1 MLKKLLRFCFI
12 SAVLVVA
19 GCAPRVTTAPP
30 PQYIDRELS
39 LRDIVAAA
47 GGDIEVLKAIA
58 DIKIE
63 KNNRPYDFI
72 NASILLRK
80 PDMLH
85 MRIYKFGMLVK
96 DFVIKD
102 GKLYVLSGKGS
113 GGLKKLGDEFYS
125 AVFWWDDMDGAVMDT
140 RGGEYIIRSK
150 DRVIH
155 IDRATLLPV
164 RQALKAFNNR
174 KILITYS
181 RPVNNGGFWYP
192 SLIEISAGEFRFT
205 VRLKKLLKNP
215 APRRLDFRIP
225 VES

>member
-1 MLKKLLRFCFI
+1 MSKKLLRFCFI
-12 SAVLVVA
+12 SIVLVIA
-19 GCAPRVTTAPP
+19 GCAPRVTITPP
-30 PQYIDRELS
+30 PQYTDRDLS
-39 LRDIVAAA
+39 LGEIVATA
-47 GGDIEVLKAIA
+47 GGDIETLKAIA

-72 NASILLRK
+72 NASILVRK
-80 PDMLH
+80 PGMVH

-102 GKLYVLSGKGS
+102 GRLHVLSGKEG

-125 AVFWWDDMDGAVMDT
+125 AVFWWDDMDDAVMST
-140 RGGEYIIRSK
+140 NGGKYVIRSGN
-150 DRVIH
+150 RVID

-164 RQALKAFNNR
+164 RQAVSAFNR

-181 RPVNNGGFWYP
+181 RPVNNSGFWYP
-192 SLIEISAGEFRFT
+192 SVIEISAGEFRFT
-205 VRLKKLLKNP
+205 VKLKKLLKNP
-215 APRRLDFRIP
+215 PAGRRDFQAP